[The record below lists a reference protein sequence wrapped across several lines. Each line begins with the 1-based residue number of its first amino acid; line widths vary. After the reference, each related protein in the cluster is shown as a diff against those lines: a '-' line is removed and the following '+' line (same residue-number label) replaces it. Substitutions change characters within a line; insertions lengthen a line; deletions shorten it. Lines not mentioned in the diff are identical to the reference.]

1 MTYSFTALQL
11 DIAEDLLPLSAVLQ
25 QRGVA
30 HRIFEENGQQ
40 VLKVGRQEQV
50 GEVVSLYQ
58 SWRAG
63 EFRIERVAGPAGAS
77 NPLAAPGQRISR
89 ASRVVPVTVTLIG
102 LSVVCFLL
110 FYLNAPLEWLSLLT
124 FTPFSIVAGK
134 IQFEGISGQYWRFLT
149 PAFLHFGWLH
159 IAFNSLWLWE
169 LGSKVERTL
178 GGVNMTL
185 LFCTIALVSNSAQF
199 AFGGPGLF
207 GGMSGVVYG
216 LLGFCWAGARIQ
228 PGWEFGPPR
237 SVMIMMVGW
246 LLFCML
252 GIVEVLGFG
261 AVANAAHL
269 GGLLTGAILGAAF
282 GLLSRSSSDKT

>member
-1 MTYSFTALQL
+1 MTYGFTALQL

-63 EFRIERVAGPAGAS
+63 EFRIERVAP
-77 NPLAAPGQRISR
+77 PGGSPVQLSMARRLSR
-89 ASRVVPVTVTLIG
+89 SGRVVPVTIVLIA
-102 LSVVCFLL
+102 LSVAGFGL
-110 FYLNAPLEWLSLLT
+110 FYLRAPMEWLSLLT
-124 FTPFSIVAGK
+124 FTPFSVLDGK
-134 IQFEGISGQYWRFLT
+134 IQFQNSSGQYWRFLT

-169 LGSKVERTL
+169 LGSKVERML
-178 GGVNMTL
+178 GSLNMAL
-185 LFCTIALVSNSAQF
+185 LFCTIALISNSAQF
-199 AFGGPGLF
+199 AFGGPSLF

-216 LLGFCWAGARIQ
+216 LLGFCWAGARVQ
-228 PGWEFGPPR
+228 PHWQFGPPR

-246 LLFCML
+246 LLFCMA
-252 GIVEVLGFG
+252 GVVEVLGFG

-269 GGLLTGAILGAAF
+269 AGLLSGAILGAAF
-282 GLLSRSSSDKT
+282 GLLSRTSGDKT